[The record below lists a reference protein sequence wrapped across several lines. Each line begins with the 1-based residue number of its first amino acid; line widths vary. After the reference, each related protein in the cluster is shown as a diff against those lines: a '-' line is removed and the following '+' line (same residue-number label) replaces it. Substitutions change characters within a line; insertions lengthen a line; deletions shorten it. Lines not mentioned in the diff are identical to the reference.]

1 MALYN
6 CEAIDG
12 FPTGNLSL
20 TLLGKINPDQ
30 IHFVR
35 KFFFF
40 YLINFI
46 LEYLKTSFND
56 FNQATEA
63 VRQGHYWG
71 VAAIRRNFSQAVINK
86 SVVLF

>member
-6 CEAIDG
+6 SEAING

-20 TLLGKINPDQ
+20 TLLNNINPEQ

-35 KFFFF
+35 NLLF

-46 LEYLKTSFND
+46 LFIKDTL
-56 FNQATEA
+56 Q
-63 VRQGHYWG
+63 R
-71 VAAIRRNFSQAVINK
+71 I
-86 SVVLF
+86 

>member
-1 MALYN
+1 LA
-6 CEAIDG
+6 
-12 FPTGNLSL
+12 
-20 TLLGKINPDQ
+20 
-30 IHFVR
+30 
-35 KFFFF
+35 
-40 YLINFI
+40 
-46 LEYLKTSFND
+46 YLKTSFND